1 MHAIKRYIRP
11 FVAFSTITALAV
23 TLTGCGASKVKLPD
37 LAGSDLASAK
47 TLITNLGLVPVV
59 TENYSDDVESELV
72 IGTAPPA
79 GIEVEPS
86 SKVTIWI
93 SKGPKLVT
101 SANST
106 MSWTYVS
113 YGDDDWNF
121 ASPYIEEGKL
131 HIKFTDVK
139 LMATVKWKDDQKN
152 GYGFGLASITDT
164 FNKTVPLQINWD
176 KQYNGYGKSQDLEVV
191 IPMTDLDVQ
200 RPTNLYMKL
209 YAYIDGSDD
218 EVKLDLSI
226 TW

>member
-1 MHAIKRYIRP
+1 MPAIKTNIRF
-11 FVAFSTITALAV
+11 FVAFSFIAALVVMLA
-23 TLTGCGASKVKLPD
+23 GCGASKVKLPD
-37 LAGSDLASAK
+37 LGGSDLSSAK
-47 TLITNLGLVPVV
+47 ILITNLGLVPVV
-59 TENYSDDVESELV
+59 SEEYSDEVEPELV
-72 IGTAPPA
+72 IGTDPVA
-79 GIEVEPS
+79 GSEVDPS
-86 SKVTIWI
+86 SQVTILI

-113 YGDDDWNF
+113 YGEDKWNF
-121 ASPYIEEGKL
+121 ASPYIEDGKL
-131 HIKFTDVK
+131 HVEFSNVK
-139 LMATVKWKDDQKN
+139 LMAAVKWKDDQKN

-176 KQYNGYGKSQDLEVV
+176 TQYNGYGKSQDLEVV

-209 YAYIDGSDD
+209 FAYIDGSDE